1 MCRELLRFDGFEVVS
16 FECSTELMAEASE
29 LPLAAI
35 VDAWT
40 ARSWEH
46 AIVERVGRD
55 RLIATATT
63 PALTHLWRRLGAA
76 RVYLKPISVD
86 EVRADVQ
93 TIAARGAP
101 ASRTLPVHATAE
113 GETLARERRRSN
125 S

>member
-1 MCRELLRFDGFEVVS
+1 MYGELFRFDGFEVIS
-16 FECSTELMAEASE
+16 FECATDLIAEASD

-40 ARSWEH
+40 ARSWEP
-46 AIVERVGRD
+46 AIVERAGRD

-76 RVYLKPISVD
+76 RVYLKPISID

-93 TIAARGAP
+93 MIAARGAP

-113 GETLARERRRSN
+113 GETRARERRRS
-125 S
+125 SS